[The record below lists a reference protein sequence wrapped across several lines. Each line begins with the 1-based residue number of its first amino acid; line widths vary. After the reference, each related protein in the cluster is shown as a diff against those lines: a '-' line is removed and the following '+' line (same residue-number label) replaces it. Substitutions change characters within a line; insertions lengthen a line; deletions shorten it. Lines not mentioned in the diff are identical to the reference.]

1 LRSVRDQHPI
11 ASHGSDVLRE
21 NSPSGPMGYTIF
33 AGCDHGSDIWQTAV
47 QLSALRDALEEKGD
61 GAAVQT
67 SVVCCSSVSA
77 PAGSPLVKI
86 VQTAADGSVGEVVA
100 GGQADKFYSI
110 REIEA
115 QLSTAAV
122 PSAPSRAAKAAPPPV
137 LEAAAVGGTVLASGK
152 DYVIVLSGK
161 GNCDPWAAAVETA
174 QLRIRIQEA
183 SGGCLP
189 AVVHNAASPAAVTVM
204 ALPGDG
210 SPGEGEVLC
219 SGASF
224 AEVQAGL
231 CGGGAPAAAPCA
243 EKASSDVGPPAAA
256 PCTEKVSSDVGPP
269 AAAPCTEKASS
280 EKISRPAAPGPETPT
295 RTVPVPPPNTP
306 PAEKTPPSAP
316 VSVPKEGISE
326 EPLEPS
332 AAALAQTPSSQEP
345 AAAPP
350 SSQEP
355 VAAEGGQGPFQSI
368 RSLLRKVWAAASV
381 WGSAEA
387 SATVE

>member
-1 LRSVRDQHPI
+1 
-11 ASHGSDVLRE
+11 
-21 NSPSGPMGYTIF
+21 MGYTIF

-86 VQTAADGSVGEVVA
+86 VQTAADGSAGEVVA
-100 GGQADKFYSI
+100 GGQADQFYSI
-110 REIEA
+110 QEIEA
-115 QLSTAAV
+115 QLSAG
-122 PSAPSRAAKAAPPPV
+122 AAKAAPPPV
-137 LEAAAVGGTVLASGK
+137 VEAAAVGGTVLASGK

-204 ALPGDG
+204 ALPGG
-210 SPGEGEVLC
+210 GCSGEGEVLC

-231 CGGGAPAAAPCA
+231 CGGGPPAAAPCA
-243 EKASSDVGPPAAA
+243 EKEPS
-256 PCTEKVSSDVGPP
+256 EKV
-269 AAAPCTEKASS
+269 AP
-280 EKISRPAAPGPETPT
+280 PAAPGPETPT

-306 PAEKTPPSAP
+306 AAEKTPPPAP
-316 VSVPKEGISE
+316 VNEPKEVISE
-326 EPLEPS
+326 EPPEPS
-332 AAALAQTPSSQEP
+332 AAAPAQPPASQEP

-355 VAAEGGQGPFQSI
+355 AAAEGGQGPFRWI
-368 RSLLRKVWAAASV
+368 RNLARKVF
-381 WGSAEA
+381 G
-387 SATVE
+387 